1 MSTLSLRRNDIK
13 RIQIMSKKKA
23 LLRGKNQG
31 ELIRLKQTL
40 RKQNDI
46 IKNAKKKAADGGQ
59 VSPSV
64 NIFSSRILEVS
75 ETHIPVQ
82 VERMMRQ
89 IIS

>member
-1 MSTLSLRRNDIK
+1 MSIFSLRRNDIK

-46 IKNAKKKAADGGQ
+46 IKNAKNKAADGGQ

-64 NIFSSRILEVS
+64 YIYSSRILKVS
-75 ETHIPVQ
+75 ETHIQVQ
-82 VERMMRQ
+82 VERMMRW
-89 IIS
+89 ITG

>member
-1 MSTLSLRRNDIK
+1 MSILSLRRNDIK

-46 IKNAKKKAADGGQ
+46 IKNAKKKDADGGQ

-64 NIFSSRILEVS
+64 NIFSSRILKVS

-89 IIS
+89 ITG